1 MADTEKAPQPQPQ
14 QQQQQQQE
22 QQPQQQ
28 PQQAKAA
35 KQKQVIGKC
44 RYAIL
49 VLRVPALNLSKAHVH
64 QIAESYNILIYY
76 PCDVTKIMDCNV

>member
-14 QQQQQQQE
+14 QQQQDQQA
-22 QQPQQQ
+22 Q

-49 VLRVPALNLSKAHVH
+49 VFACSGIMLTKAHG
-64 QIAESYNILIYY
+64 IRL
-76 PCDVTKIMDCNV
+76 

>member
-14 QQQQQQQE
+14 QQQQDQQA
-22 QQPQQQ
+22 Q

-49 VLRVPALNLSKAHVH
+49 VFACSGIMLTKAHGIRLK
-64 QIAESYNILIYY
+64 QIV
-76 PCDVTKIMDCNV
+76 DVYSVLFI

>member
-14 QQQQQQQE
+14 QQQQQE
-22 QQPQQQ
+22 QQPPQQ

-49 VLRVPALNLSKAHVH
+49 VFACPGIKFTKSTCLINCWILYILRKLPMHYA
-64 QIAESYNILIYY
+64 
-76 PCDVTKIMDCNV
+76 

>member
-14 QQQQQQQE
+14 QQQQQE
-22 QQPQQQ
+22 QQPPQQ

-49 VLRVPALNLSKAHVH
+49 DFASQH
-64 QIAESYNILIYY
+64 QFYQKHMFIKLQYLIFLNILFVLYVYIF
-76 PCDVTKIMDCNV
+76 CLNI

>member
-14 QQQQQQQE
+14 QQQQQE
-22 QQPQQQ
+22 QQSPQQ

-35 KQKQVIGKC
+35 KQKQVIGEC

-49 VLRVPALNLSKAHVH
+49 VFACPGLKFNKSTCSSNCGIWYIFR
-64 QIAESYNILIYY
+64 ILFLYRL
-76 PCDVTKIMDCNV
+76 C